1 MMRKFEDQEVDNQRV
16 PDGLLALLEDA
27 VTNNPRTE
35 TAGNNLS
42 PLTLNPTQVGTTT
55 VEPMQIST
63 IAERLLSDIG
73 IARVT
78 ARDEMAELISQCAD
92 VACATAIFDLLPDG
106 PSLTNSSCRGI
117 TWHRDRNLAADG
129 NPVLGGIRA

>member
-35 TAGNNLS
+35 TAGCNLL
-42 PLTLNPTQVGTTT
+42 PLTLNPTQAGTTT

-73 IARVT
+73 IARVA
-78 ARDEMAELISQCAD
+78 ARDHMQS
-92 VACATAIFDLLPDG
+92 
-106 PSLTNSSCRGI
+106 
-117 TWHRDRNLAADG
+117 
-129 NPVLGGIRA
+129 